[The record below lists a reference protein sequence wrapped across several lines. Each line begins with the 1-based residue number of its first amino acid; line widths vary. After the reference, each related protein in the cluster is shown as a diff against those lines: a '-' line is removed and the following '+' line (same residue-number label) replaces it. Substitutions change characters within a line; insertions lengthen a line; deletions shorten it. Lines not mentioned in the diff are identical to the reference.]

1 MCLSFKAYTSRYGRF
16 CTPCPKSTSQL
27 IHHVFLL
34 CKEAGQCGIYVSF
47 KAYTSRYGRF
57 ACLVPNPPANSSIA
71 FSCDAKKRGSAAYT
85 FHLRHIH
92 QGTDVLHALTQIHQ
106 PTHPSRFLAMQRKV
120 STAHMRF
127 IQSIYIEVRIFGTPC
142 PNPISQPI
150 HHVFLRCKE
159 AGQCGIYVS
168 FKAYT
173 SRYGYFACLDPNPPA
188 NSSIAFFAMQRKVS
202 TAHVR
207 FIQSIYIKVRI
218 LGTPCPTPISQSI
231 RHVFWRCK
239 EK

>member
-1 MCLSFKAYTSRYGRF
+1 MCVSFKAYTSRHGYLARPCPTPISQSIRHVFCDAKGGGRDCGMCLSFKAYTSRYGRF

-34 CKEAGQCGIYVSF
+34 
-47 KAYTSRYGRF
+47 
-57 ACLVPNPPANSSIA
+57 
-71 FSCDAKKRGSAAYT
+71 
-85 FHLRHIH
+85 
-92 QGTDVLHALTQIHQ
+92 
-106 PTHPSRFLAMQRKV
+106 
-120 STAHMRF
+120 
-127 IQSIYIEVRIFGTPC
+127 
-142 PNPISQPI
+142 
-150 HHVFLRCKE
+150 CKE

>member
-1 MCLSFKAYTSRYGRF
+1 MQRRGETAACAFHSRHTHRGTDIWHALSHPHQPVHPSRFLRCKRGGER
-16 CTPCPKSTSQL
+16 L
-27 IHHVFLL
+27 RHVPFI
-34 CKEAGQCGIYVSF
+34 QGIYIKVR
-47 KAYTSRYGRF
+47 T
-57 ACLVPNPPANSSIA
+57 
-71 FSCDAKKRGSAAYT
+71 
-85 FHLRHIH
+85 
-92 QGTDVLHALTQIHQ
+92 VLHALSQIHQ

-173 SRYGYFACLDPNPPA
+173 SRYGYFACLVPNPPA
-188 NSSIAFFAMQRKVS
+188 NSSIAFSCDAKKSEYCACAFHSKHIHQGTDIRHALSHPHQPVHPSRFLAMQRKVS
-202 TAHVR
+202 TAACAFHSKH
-207 FIQSIYIKVRI
+207 IHQGTDI
-218 LGTPCPTPISQSI
+218 LHALSQP
-231 RHVFWRCK
+231 H
-239 EK
+239 

>member
-1 MCLSFKAYTSRYGRF
+1 MQRRGETAACAFHSRHTHRGTDIWHGLVPPPSASPSVTFFAMQRGGGRDCGMCLSFKAYTSRYGRF

-92 QGTDVLHALTQIHQ
+92 QGTDILHALTQIHQ
-106 PTHPSRFLAMQRKV
+106 PTHPSRFL
-120 STAHMRF
+120 
-127 IQSIYIEVRIFGTPC
+127 
-142 PNPISQPI
+142 
-150 HHVFLRCKE
+150 
-159 AGQCGIYVS
+159 
-168 FKAYT
+168 
-173 SRYGYFACLDPNPPA
+173 
-188 NSSIAFFAMQRKVS
+188 
-202 TAHVR
+202 
-207 FIQSIYIKVRI
+207 
-218 LGTPCPTPISQSI
+218 
-231 RHVFWRCK
+231 RCK